1 MLFSLLVIILT
12 YFLLKRGVIGNYMNS
27 SDYESP

>member
-12 YFLLKRGVIGNYMNS
+12 YFLLKREVIGKHMNS